1 VRRRPKCYNKSGFS
15 PLKKRHQRD
24 FKTSFA
30 SLSTIESEK
39 MDDDTEKEFI
49 SNDKESEAALQ
60 KKHLSMLDRLSK
72 RQQSRSTNST
82 EPSTESTSSF
92 LTRFS
97 QLKSSIESHLSESQ
111 SISSDPSQLKPHFD
125 KISESISDLEKLV
138 AQSSYFLPSYDVRS
152 SLKTVSDLKRS
163 LENLSSELIPK
174 KKFSFKNKAS
184 KKERDSV
191 IPESKQSIV
200 PVCDSVQ
207 SSFVVRDSPGFR
219 NKTGEVL
226 VGEFSESEV
235 GEFTISDLDSCE
247 VRIIGCVRA
256 LFVHRLKD
264 CRVYVGPVTGSILIE
279 EVEGCVFAIASHQIR
294 IHGAKGSDF
303 YLRVRSRP
311 IVEDCNGVRF
321 APYCLSYRGIEDD
334 LRGAGLDAETGN
346 WANVDD
352 FRWLRAVQSPNWSIL
367 PENERVGVVDI
378 SKSESMTEE
387 I

>member
-1 VRRRPKCYNKSGFS
+1 
-15 PLKKRHQRD
+15 
-24 FKTSFA
+24 
-30 SLSTIESEK
+30 
-39 MDDDTEKEFI
+39 MDDEMEKETI
-49 SNDKESEAALQ
+49 LDNKEAEAEAALQ

-72 RQQSRSTNST
+72 RQQSRSTTST
-82 EPSTESTSSF
+82 EPSTDSTSSF
-92 LTRFS
+92 LSRFS
-97 QLKSSIESHLSESQ
+97 QLKSSIESHLSDSQ
-111 SISSDPSQLKPHFD
+111 SLSSDPSQLKPHFD

-163 LENLSSELIPK
+163 LDCLSSELIPK
-174 KKFSFKNKAS
+174 KKFSFKNKAKAS
-184 KKERDSV
+184 KKDQGSVLPESKPVRDSV
-191 IPESKQSIV
+191 QPSYV
-200 PVCDSVQ
+200 A
-207 SSFVVRDSPGFR
+207 RDSPGFR

-226 VGEFSESEV
+226 VGEFKESEI

-247 VRIIGCVRA
+247 VRIIGCIRA
-256 LFVHRLKD
+256 LFIHRLKN

-279 EVEGCVFAIASHQIR
+279 EAEGCVFAIASHQIR
-294 IHGAKGSDF
+294 IHGARRSDF

-321 APYCLSYRGIEDD
+321 APYCLSYRGIEED
-334 LRGAGLDAETGN
+334 LRGADLDAETGN

-367 PENERVGVVDI
+367 PENERVGIVDI
-378 SKSESMTEE
+378 SNSESMKEE

>member
-1 VRRRPKCYNKSGFS
+1 ME
-15 PLKKRHQRD
+15 D
-24 FKTSFA
+24 
-30 SLSTIESEK
+30 E
-39 MDDDTEKEFI
+39 TEKEI
-49 SNDKESEAALQ
+49 SSDNKEAEAALQ

-92 LTRFS
+92 FSRFS
-97 QLKSSIESHLSESQ
+97 QLKSSIESLLAESQ
-111 SISSDPSQLKPHFD
+111 SIASDPSQLKSHFD

-163 LENLSSELIPK
+163 LDNLSSELIPK

-191 IPESKQSIV
+191 VPESKTV
-200 PVCDSVQ
+200 RDSVQ
-207 SSFVVRDSPGFR
+207 PSYVARDSPGFR
-219 NKTGEVL
+219 NKIGEVL
-226 VGEFSESEV
+226 VGEFKESEI

-247 VRIIGCVRA
+247 VRIIGCIRA
-256 LFVHRLKD
+256 LFIHRLKD

-279 EVEGCVFAIASHQIR
+279 EAECCVFAIASHQIR
-294 IHGAKGSDF
+294 IHGARKSDF

-321 APYCLSYRGIEDD
+321 APYCLSYGGIEED
-334 LRGAGLDAETGN
+334 LSGAGLDVETGN

-367 PENERVGVVDI
+367 PENERVGIVDI
-378 SKSESMTEE
+378 SNSESMKEE

>member
-1 VRRRPKCYNKSGFS
+1 
-15 PLKKRHQRD
+15 
-24 FKTSFA
+24 
-30 SLSTIESEK
+30 
-39 MDDDTEKEFI
+39 MDDDTEKELI
-49 SNDKESEAALQ
+49 SNNNESEAALQ

-72 RQQSRSTNST
+72 RQQSRPTNST

-152 SLKTVSDLKRS
+152 SLKTVSDLKRN

-191 IPESKQSIV
+191 IPESKPESKPSIV
-200 PVCDSVQ
+200 SVRDSVQ

-226 VGEFSESEV
+226 IGEFSESEV

-256 LFVHRLKD
+256 LFIHRLKN

-279 EVEGCVFAIASHQIR
+279 EVEGCVFVIASHQIR
-294 IHGAKGSDF
+294 IHHAKGSDF

-321 APYCLSYRGIEDD
+321 APYCLSYRGIEEH

-352 FRWLRAVQSPNWSIL
+352 FRWLRAVQSPNWSIM
-367 PENERVGVVDI
+367 PENERVGIVDI
-378 SKSESMTEE
+378 SKSESMEE

>member
-1 VRRRPKCYNKSGFS
+1 
-15 PLKKRHQRD
+15 
-24 FKTSFA
+24 
-30 SLSTIESEK
+30 
-39 MDDDTEKEFI
+39 MDDEMEKEII
-49 SNDKESEAALQ
+49 SDNKEAEALQ

-72 RQQSRSTNST
+72 RQQSRSTSST

-92 LTRFS
+92 LSRFS
-97 QLKSSIESHLSESQ
+97 ELKSSIESHLSDSQ
-111 SISSDPSQLKPHFD
+111 SVASDPSQLKPHLD

-163 LENLSSELIPK
+163 LDNLSSELIPK

-191 IPESKQSIV
+191 VPESKQSIA
-200 PVCDSVQ
+200 PVYNSVQ
-207 SSFVVRDSPGFR
+207 PSYVARDSPGFR

-226 VGEFSESEV
+226 VGEFKESEI

-247 VRIIGCVRA
+247 VRIIGCIRA
-256 LFVHRLKD
+256 LFIHRLKD

-279 EVEGCVFAIASHQIR
+279 EAEGCVFAIASHQIR
-294 IHGAKGSDF
+294 IHGARRSDF

-321 APYCLSYRGIEDD
+321 APYCLSYGGIEED
-334 LRGAGLDAETGN
+334 LRGADLDAETGN

-367 PENERVGVVDI
+367 PENERVGTVDI
-378 SKSESMTEE
+378 SNSGSMKKE

>member
-1 VRRRPKCYNKSGFS
+1 
-15 PLKKRHQRD
+15 
-24 FKTSFA
+24 
-30 SLSTIESEK
+30 

-279 EVEGCVFAIASHQIR
+279 EVVGCVFAIASHQIR

-352 FRWLRAVQSPNWSIL
+352 FQWLRAVQSPNWSIL

>member
-1 VRRRPKCYNKSGFS
+1 
-15 PLKKRHQRD
+15 
-24 FKTSFA
+24 
-30 SLSTIESEK
+30 
-39 MDDDTEKEFI
+39 MDDDMEKELI

-72 RQQSRSTNST
+72 RQQSRSTSST

-152 SLKTVSDLKRS
+152 SLKTVSDLKRN

-200 PVCDSVQ
+200 PVRDSVK
-207 SSFVVRDSPGFR
+207 SSFTVRDSPGFR

-256 LFVHRLKD
+256 LFVHRLKN
-264 CRVYVGPVTGSILIE
+264 CRVYVGPVTGSILIDG
-279 EVEGCVFAIASHQIR
+279 VEGCVFVIASHQIR
-294 IHGAKGSDF
+294 IHGARGNDF

-321 APYCLSYRGIEDD
+321 APYCLSYRGIEED
-334 LRGAGLDAETGN
+334 LRGAGL
-346 WANVDD
+346 
-352 FRWLRAVQSPNWSIL
+352 
-367 PENERVGVVDI
+367 
-378 SKSESMTEE
+378 
-387 I
+387 